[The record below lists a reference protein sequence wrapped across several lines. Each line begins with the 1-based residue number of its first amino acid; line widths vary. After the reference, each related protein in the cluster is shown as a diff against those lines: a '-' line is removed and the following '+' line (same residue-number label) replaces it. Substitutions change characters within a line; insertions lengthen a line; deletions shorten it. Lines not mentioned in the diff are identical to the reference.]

1 MFLSDIDA
9 LGLQAAQGS
18 LFTTSFYWDADEDGR
33 AWSTRYFK
41 RMKRMPNDVHAGL
54 YSAVTHYL
62 KAVQAAGPGGIDAVR
77 WMKDNE
83 VRDFFAKPG
92 RIGQNGRMY
101 KDMYLVQAKKPS
113 ESTKP
118 WDYLKVVKTSPASQ
132 SFRPEAESKCK
143 LRT

>member
-41 RMKRMPNDVHAGL
+41 RMKKMPNDVHAGL

-62 KAVQAAGPGGIDAVR
+62 KAVQAAGPAGIDAVR

-113 ESTKP
+113 ESTRP
-118 WDYLKVVKTSPASQ
+118 WDYLKVVKTSPANQ

-143 LRT
+143 LRS